1 MRHQVRVLIV
11 DSREVFDVMEPVVRR
26 EVHPDHIT
34 HCESHEAAMAAIKD
48 RTKYDMIFADWVI
61 AGKSFVE
68 AARDSFTNHYSPII
82 VTTNFD
88 DDELVGL
95 VMRSGATGLIVK
107 PFLEKGLVAK
117 IRRITQS
124 IEHRRHHRV
133 EIKEQLTV
141 NAEFEDKSAGSR
153 TASMQMVNV
162 SADGCRVKV
171 PASCGTRIY
180 DKAKLF
186 FNFRDSDFSLVGHLI
201 RLEAEPE
208 LTKTGGEYVYAS
220 FVFADVSDEMHE
232 SLNQMLDELSE
243 YELQQP

>member
-1 MRHQVRVLIV
+1 MKHQVRVLIV
-11 DSREVFDVMEPVVRR
+11 DNREVFDVMEPVLRR
-26 EVHPDHIT
+26 EINPEQLT

-48 RTKYDMIFADWVI
+48 RTKYDMIFADWGI
-61 AGKSFVE
+61 AGNSFV
-68 AARDSFTNHYSPII
+68 AAVRDSFTNHYAPII

-88 DDELVGL
+88 DDELVAQ

-117 IRRITQS
+117 IRRISQS

-133 EIKEQLTV
+133 EIKEPIAV
-141 NAEFEDKSAGSR
+141 NAELERKSSSSR
-153 TASMQMVNV
+153 TSSMQMVNI

-171 PASCGTRIY
+171 PLSCDAQIY
-180 DKAKLF
+180 DNAKLAF
-186 FNFRDSDFSLVGHLI
+186 SFRDSDFSLPGHLL

-208 LTKTGGEYVYAS
+208 LAKTGGEYIYAS
-220 FVFADVSDEMHE
+220 FVFSDVSDEMHE
-232 SLNQMLDELSE
+232 NLNQMLDELSE